1 MSGTQGGD
9 GVLRAIRL
17 LAEQIEAYLEGDEL
31 AFEVLGE
38 RFEEADLSGDDLQG
52 ALLLLRSVNTE
63 TPAPDFGAGL
73 AGSATPG
80 LAAHRVLSSE
90 ERATLSPEAWGFLLD
105 LRRRGSLDAAQFE
118 RVLEQL
124 NGTGIK
130 PVDVELAREVAVR
143 VALRVD
149 EESGLLMPQLDVD
162 RTH

>member
-31 AFEVLGE
+31 AFEELGE
-38 RFEEADLSGDDLQG
+38 RFEEAGLGSDDLQS
-52 ALLLLRSVNTE
+52 AVLLLRSLHAE
-63 TPAPDFGAGL
+63 TPSPDFGAGL
-73 AGSATPG
+73 AASASPG
-80 LAAHRVLSSE
+80 RAAHRVLSSE

-118 RVLEQL
+118 RVLDQL

-130 PVDVELAREVAVR
+130 PVDLELAREVAVR

-149 EESGLLMPQLDVD
+149 EESGLLMPQLDVE